1 MKLLRTGGQ
10 ILTSRVG
17 QAGINAVCGWLV
29 ARTLGPAGQGFYSL
43 TLTVAIFIA
52 SLFNGGM
59 GLAAVPPLR
68 AGQVGLGK
76 MLSAQRRWIGLTVG
90 ALILVAVAAW
100 AGGLSGITARYLGW
114 DPLVAAGAVLAAA
127 ALLAFDIF
135 FYDLLAIG
143 RLLAGPLVNL
153 GRSALHLL
161 ALCAFL
167 LAGGLGLRSAVFAY
181 GGAQAVAAA
190 VAFFLLMREAVR
202 RRPVEIETI
211 PAVATGDLMIS
222 TLRKGWVGQ
231 LSAVVSLLHLRLD
244 LAIVVAWHGAA
255 EVGVYS
261 VAVLIGEVLWL
272 LPGALQPLLVYS
284 ASGRDAD
291 AAGGGGQAARDE
303 DSARAVRV
311 GLAATAA
318 AALVLGFIARPLF
331 DLLLPVE
338 FSRSVPALRALLPG
352 IVALAAGAVL
362 AGDFIGRGVPA
373 WNTRASGVT
382 VVVNVGAGLLLIPAH
397 GAVGA
402 AWASTIAYVVG
413 AAVMVARFRSVSGLP
428 LSRILLTRA
437 GDFRKS

>member
-1 MKLLRTGGQ
+1 M
-10 ILTSRVG
+10 
-17 QAGINAVCGWLV
+17 

-202 RRPVEIETI
+202 RRPVEIETV